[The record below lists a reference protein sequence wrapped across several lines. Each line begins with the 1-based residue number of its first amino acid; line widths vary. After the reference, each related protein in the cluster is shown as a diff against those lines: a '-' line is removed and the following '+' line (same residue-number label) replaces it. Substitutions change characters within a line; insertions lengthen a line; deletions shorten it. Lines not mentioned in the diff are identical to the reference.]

1 MSRVLFAG
9 LSFFLL
15 VGCALPPEQVPL
27 KPLPE
32 DGPAQPYADLVSR
45 ARVQANA
52 ANEAFYVNKWTDL
65 EDAAKGLEQTA
76 RFLGKADEVPVRHK
90 DTLAI
95 EAGDLGKQAV
105 KLREAAR
112 EKDDKKA
119 NEALQRLNLKIR
131 QLRAED

>member
-1 MSRVLFAG
+1 MSRALFAG
-9 LSFFLL
+9 LYFFLL
-15 VGCALPPEQVPL
+15 IGCALPPEQVPL

-32 DGPAQPYADLVSR
+32 DGPAQTYADLIGR
-45 ARVQANA
+45 ARIQANS

-76 RFLGKADEVPVRHK
+76 RFLGKAAEIPVRHK

-95 EAGDLGKQAV
+95 EAGDLGKEAI
-105 KLREAAR
+105 KLRQAAQD
-112 EKDDKKA
+112 KDDKKV
-119 NEALQRLNLKIR
+119 NEALQRLNLKVR